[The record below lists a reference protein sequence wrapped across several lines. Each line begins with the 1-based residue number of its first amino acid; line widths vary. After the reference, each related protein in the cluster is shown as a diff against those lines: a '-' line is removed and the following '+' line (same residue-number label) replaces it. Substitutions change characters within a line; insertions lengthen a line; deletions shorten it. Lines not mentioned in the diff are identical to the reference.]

1 VKLRT
6 IGRPQHRVDG
16 VAGAAADLAGQDQR
30 AGLRAEIGFEHV
42 LGDLS
47 LDVRVG
53 KNRQPFADGTQ
64 LRDLLFRETTRPVG
78 GVARHVAA
86 VGAGYRKAE
95 IFSAALRFDVVEN
108 GKIEPCLR
116 SIQTAVHGFAAVAY
130 ARHQVFFI
138 GHDVHDFVHH
148 HDFLSLRRVPP
159 PHISGTEELRMQRAA
174 VQRDPQHRKAGGVE
188 PPGIFVEGLRCRRD
202 LPGRADQ
209 PGRNSLERVV
219 ARPLGRRTF
228 VHARREDALTLA
240 QSWRPDPVGAGR
252 GFRFRSLSRFLF
264 LRSLRF

>member
-1 VKLRT
+1 MVSPVPRRILPART
-6 IGRPQHRVDG
+6 SGPVCG
-16 VAGAAADLAGQDQR
+16 T
-30 AGLRAEIGFEHV
+30 EIGLEHV

-53 KNRQPFADGTQ
+53 KNGQPFADGTQ
-64 LRDLLFRETTRPVG
+64 LRDLLLRETTRLIG

-95 IFSAALRFDVVEN
+95 IFRAALRFDVVEN
-108 GKIEPCLR
+108 GKIEPRLG
-116 SIQTAVHGFAAVAY
+116 SIQTAAHGFAAVAY
-130 ARHQVFFI
+130 ARHQVFCI

-159 PHISGTEELRMQRAA
+159 PYVSRAQELRMQRAA
-174 VQRDPQHRKAGGVE
+174 MQRDPQHGKAGGVE
-188 PPGIFVEGLRCRRD
+188 PPGIFVEGLRCRRN
-202 LPGRADQ
+202 LPSRADQ
-209 PGRNSLERVV
+209 PCGNSFQRVV

-228 VHARREDALTLA
+228 VHARRDDALTFA
-240 QSWRPDPVGAGR
+240 QSWRPDPVGAVR
-252 GFRFRSLSRFLF
+252 GFRLRSLSKFLV